1 MNNKDRIWHL
11 ISKKLANE
19 AGTEELAELEELL
32 RGDPEMHYALQNL
45 SDLWNLKVRP
55 EPEAEEA
62 LGRHLARLQAIDSD
76 WQETAT
82 PHEVIEE
89 DPFPSTRSP
98 KRRYLY
104 AASIAATLI
113 AALFIVFYRPGKATG
128 MRENTPALITKNEVS
143 TKNGSRTK
151 ISLPDGSQVWLN
163 AGSKIVYDKE
173 FGNGRREA
181 VLSGEA
187 FFDVVKDTSMPFIIH
202 TKQVDI
208 RVVGTAFNVRSY
220 PGEQQTETS
229 LVRGVV
235 EVTIHNRPT
244 EKIILQPNEK
254 LVVTDETKQNGDRP
268 GTAMED
274 SHPYFSL
281 GRLTYTKQDS
291 VLVET
296 AWVQDKL
303 AFDNES
309 FDKVAA
315 RMERWYNVKFE
326 FSDSTSKQI
335 HFTGVFQNETIQQAL
350 EALRI
355 TAGFNFRFSMEGNKV
370 TISKK

>member
-1 MNNKDRIWHL
+1 
-11 ISKKLANE
+11 
-19 AGTEELAELEELL
+19 
-32 RGDPEMHYALQNL
+32 
-45 SDLWNLKVRP
+45 
-55 EPEAEEA
+55 
-62 LGRHLARLQAIDSD
+62 
-76 WQETAT
+76 
-82 PHEVIEE
+82 
-89 DPFPSTRSP
+89 
-98 KRRYLY
+98 
-104 AASIAATLI
+104 
-113 AALFIVFYRPGKATG
+113 
-128 MRENTPALITKNEVS
+128 
-143 TKNGSRTK
+143 
-151 ISLPDGSQVWLN
+151 
-163 AGSKIVYDKE
+163 
-173 FGNGRREA
+173 
-181 VLSGEA
+181 
-187 FFDVVKDTSMPFIIH
+187 
-202 TKQVDI
+202 
-208 RVVGTAFNVRSY
+208 
-220 PGEQQTETS
+220 
-229 LVRGVV
+229 VRGVV

-268 GTAMED
+268 GPAMED